1 MYVCIILRCQLYYL
15 IGGAL
20 RTHSFKASSSAQVDF
35 LSASLVTEKE
45 ADVLMVKLHG
55 RGVNKVCLG
64 TLLCV
69 STKLLKDKATIMH
82 LSCCLV
88 LKSNKYI
95 CIRSVA
101 QLFVT
106 NYIIFKPGACTLV
119 IFSVARIVHDDCL
132 GDVFKYRHHYCQ
144 ILQRWMGGQNH
155 WWNKSLVP
163 GKNSKEM

>member
-1 MYVCIILRCQLYYL
+1 M
-15 IGGAL
+15 

-35 LSASLVTEKE
+35 LSASLVTEK
-45 ADVLMVKLHG
+45 DPDLLMVKLHG
-55 RGVNKVCLG
+55 RCVIIVCTCLG
-64 TLLCV
+64 TLLCA

-88 LKSNKYI
+88 LKSNTYI
-95 CIRSVA
+95 YYF
-101 QLFVT
+101 Q
-106 NYIIFKPGACTLV
+106 TLV
-119 IFSVARIVHDDCL
+119 ISSVSRIVHDDCL

-163 GKNSKEM
+163 GK